1 VVVPFLYEAFGWRGA
16 FVATGASGFAWLMAW
31 LLLYRMP
38 QDHPRVSPAELQ
50 HIQFKQ

>member
-1 VVVPFLYEAFGWRGA
+1 
-16 FVATGASGFAWLMAW
+16 MAW

-50 HIQFKQ
+50 HIQFK

>member
-1 VVVPFLYEAFGWRGA
+1 
-16 FVATGASGFAWLMAW
+16 MAW